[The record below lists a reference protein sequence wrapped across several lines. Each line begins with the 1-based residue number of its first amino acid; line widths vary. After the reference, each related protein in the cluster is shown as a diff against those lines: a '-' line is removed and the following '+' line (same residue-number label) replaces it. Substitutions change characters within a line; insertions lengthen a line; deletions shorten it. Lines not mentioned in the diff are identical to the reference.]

1 LTPRKDAI
9 SLSVAL
15 KSYADPNSSEE
26 SIMSNARS
34 DKRIKMIRLPD
45 DLANWLEKQASYN
58 GGTLSTEIARHF
70 RKLMEA
76 DAKAK
81 ARAETAGA
89 P

>member
-1 LTPRKDAI
+1 
-9 SLSVAL
+9 
-15 KSYADPNSSEE
+15 
-26 SIMSNARS
+26 
-34 DKRIKMIRLPD
+34 MIRLPD
-45 DLANWLEKQASYN
+45 DLANWLEQQASHN